1 MITLSKPL
9 ALALAVGLLSA
20 VGCKGKDGDSGASN
34 LPAKGPWDTLKLT
47 YVGKQG
53 DKQTWTAEN
62 VGNKKVNVIFFD
74 FYGYDAKGTQVAKKD
89 LSWNIP
95 IAPGKTEKVDTTDD
109 PKATHWEITY
119 HGIGREGDPL
129 ATDDKRAPAKRPK
142 SN

>member
-1 MITLSKPL
+1 MNLLAKSLACALVLAVVPL
-9 ALALAVGLLSA
+9 A
-20 VGCKGKDGDSGASN
+20 GCKGKDADAGAN

-53 DKQTWTAEN
+53 DRQTWTAEN
-62 VGNKKVNVIFFD
+62 VGNKKVNTVFFD
-74 FYGYDAKGTQVAKKD
+74 FYGYDAKGAQVAKKD

-95 IAPGKTEKVDTTDD
+95 IAPGKTEKVDTADD

-119 HGIGREGDPL
+119 HGIGREGEPL

-142 SN
+142 SP